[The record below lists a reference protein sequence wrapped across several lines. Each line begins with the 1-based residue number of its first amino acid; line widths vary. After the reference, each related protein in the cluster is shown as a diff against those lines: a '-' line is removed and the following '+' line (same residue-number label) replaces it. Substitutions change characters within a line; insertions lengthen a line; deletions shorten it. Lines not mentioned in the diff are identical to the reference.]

1 MTLAALQHCHSNA
14 LAASGRL
21 RLPLRLPLRSRVWRG
36 QAGEFTGGGTGSS
49 MDFHDHRA
57 YSPGDDPR
65 HINWQ
70 AYARTGS
77 YTMKT
82 FREEVRPV
90 VDLILDASESM
101 FFDEKKAARSVELFY
116 LIAESSQA
124 AGASLALH
132 IVRGDATLALGPA
145 TLRSH
150 KWLATA
156 RALPATDSAKA
167 PDLTRLPLRAN
178 AIRVFLSDL
187 LFATDPEPI
196 LRHLGQRHGCVV
208 IFSPFLET
216 EARPAWSGNYEFID
230 PERHSYHPHRIE
242 PATLRRYQAAYADHF
257 ALWKQHTRRHQTAF
271 ARIPAEEDFVT
282 ALFREA
288 VPARALEPCRLE
300 PRSPLPIGKKITGL
314 CLKTY
319 R

>member
-1 MTLAALQHCHSNA
+1 MNPATLQQCHSNA
-14 LAASGRL
+14 LAASDR
-21 RLPLRLPLRSRVWRG
+21 LRLPLRSRVWRG
-36 QAGEFTGGGTGSS
+36 QSGEFTGGGTGSS
-49 MDFHDHRA
+49 MDFQDHRA

-77 YTMKT
+77 YTMKL

-101 FFDEKKAARSVELFY
+101 FFDEKKAARTAELFY
-116 LIAESSQA
+116 LIAESSLA

-132 IVRGDATLALGPA
+132 AVRGDSTLALDPS

-150 KWLATA
+150 QWLETA
-156 RALPATDSAKA
+156 RALPAADPSKA

-187 LFATDPEPI
+187 LFSADPEPI
-196 LRHLGQRHGCVV
+196 LRHLGQRHGTLVLL
-208 IFSPFLET
+208 SPFLET

-230 PERHSYHPHRIE
+230 PEKKTHHPHRIE
-242 PATLRRYQAAYADHF
+242 PATLRRYQEAYVNHF
-257 ALWKQHTRRHQTAF
+257 ALWKGHARRHQAAF
-271 ARIPAEEDFVT
+271 ARIPVEEDFATV
-282 ALFREA
+282 LFREA
-288 VPARALEPCRLE
+288 VPAGALEAAR
-300 PRSPLPIGKKITGL
+300 
-314 CLKTY
+314 
-319 R
+319 

>member
-1 MTLAALQHCHSNA
+1 MNLASLQQCHSNA
-14 LAASGRL
+14 LAASGR
-21 RLPLRLPLRSRVWRG
+21 LRLPLRSRVWRG

-49 MDFHDHRA
+49 MDFQDHRA

-77 YTMKT
+77 YTMKL

-101 FFDEKKAARSVELFY
+101 FFDEQKAARTAELFY

-124 AGASLALH
+124 AGASWAIH
-132 IVRGDATLALGPA
+132 AVRGDAPLTLDPA
-145 TLRSH
+145 TLRNH
-150 KWLATA
+150 QWLEIA
-156 RALPATDSAKA
+156 RALPAADSAKA
-167 PDLTRLPLRAN
+167 PDLSRLPLRPN

-187 LFATDPEPI
+187 LFVADPEPI
-196 LRHLGQRHGCVV
+196 LRHLGQGHGSIV

-230 PERHSYHPHRIE
+230 PERQSHHPHRIE
-242 PATLRRYQAAYADHF
+242 PAMLRRYQEAYADHF
-257 ALWKQHTRRHQTAF
+257 ALWKQHARRHQAAF
-271 ARIPAEEDFVT
+271 ARISAEEDFAT

-288 VPARALEPCRLE
+288 VPAGALEPC
-300 PRSPLPIGKKITGL
+300 
-314 CLKTY
+314 
-319 R
+319 